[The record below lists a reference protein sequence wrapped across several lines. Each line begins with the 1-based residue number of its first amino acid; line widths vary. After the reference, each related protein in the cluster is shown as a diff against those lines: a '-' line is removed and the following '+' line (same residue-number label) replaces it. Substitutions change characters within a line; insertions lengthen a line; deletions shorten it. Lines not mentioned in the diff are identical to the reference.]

1 MPTYELREEA
11 DKVIFEEGTIL
22 IVEVV
27 SIKEQEKKSQ
37 RTGKDYK
44 KLQWTFAIQAPG
56 EEYDG
61 QYIYGD
67 TFPDFSTRSECEL
80 RSWAQSIMAVEF
92 PKGFSLNTDDLI
104 GMQCRL
110 AVGWREY
117 DDPKDNTKKRQTN
130 FVRDVFPSEANMSYA
145 EEPF

>member
-1 MPTYELREEA
+1 MPTYELKEEA
-11 DKVIFEEGTIL
+11 DKVIFPEGTI
-22 IVEVV
+22 VTAEVV

-56 EEYDG
+56 EVHDA

-67 TFPDFSTRSECEL
+67 TFPDFSTRSDCEL
-80 RSWAQSIMAVEF
+80 RAWAQSIMNVDF
-92 PKGFSLNTDDLI
+92 PKGFNLNTDDLI

-110 AVGWREY
+110 SVGWREY
-117 DDPKDNTKKRQTN
+117 DDPKADGKKKATN
-130 FVRDVFPSEANMSYA
+130 FVRDVFPSESAMTFE